1 MKHFTNARIAAI
13 AMLAMLIGTSAALAE
28 DTGISTVWDTAAV
41 TTGDLDGTA
50 VTISGL
56 EDPALESVDLTGPDY
71 SAAPLS
77 ASTIILTY
85 GATSDW
91 TASFS
96 QPVGN
101 LLLYVVFW
109 RGVAGGPGIVTYDFD
124 QPFTVL
130 SGLSDAIVSNGNTRL
145 SVPDD
150 IYAEGIVE
158 FTGPV
163 SSLSVHTNADEGNFQ
178 DLTFGILPSTESTI
192 PTLSEWGMIT
202 MAGILGLIGFM
213 VIRRRKVTV

>member
-1 MKHFTNARIAAI
+1 MKYFANARIVTI
-13 AMLAMLIGTSAALAE
+13 AMLAVLIGMSAALADE
-28 DTGISTVWDTAAV
+28 GIPTVWDTAAV
-41 TTGDLDGTA
+41 TTGDLDGTT
-50 VTISGL
+50 VTISGMSNP
-56 EDPALESVDLTGPDY
+56 ELESVDLTGPDY

-77 ASTIILTY
+77 ADTIILTY
-85 GATSDW
+85 AATSDW

-130 SGLSDAIVSNGNTRL
+130 SGLSGTIVSNGNTRL

-150 IYAEGIVE
+150 IFAEGIVE

-178 DLTFGILPSTESTI
+178 DLTFGILSSTGSTI

-213 VIRRRKVTV
+213 VIGRRKAAV